1 MKHCGR
7 TRHGLLFVLVG
18 LGLVLG
24 LRAVTWA
31 QGETS
36 SSAASAAA
44 LGAAPG
50 STTAAPPN
58 LAAAYYHFMVAR
70 LFEGRAE
77 LAGSGKMASQALQQ
91 YRLAIDADPQSSYL
105 PVQMAGLL
113 FRTGRTGDAIRL
125 ARSVTREHPDSVAA
139 HQLLGEI
146 YARLLGDGA
155 DSHAGDMAG
164 LAAQQFQALTRLQPN
179 NAEFHLTLGRL
190 YTVEGD
196 TAKAEREF
204 QTVRHLA
211 GDTAAAA
218 ADLVRLYADH
228 GEMAKAQS
236 VFASVPADQRT
247 GEMYAAL
254 ASAYHDRHQ
263 FTAAAQAYQRAV
275 AEDSGNLAYRQG
287 LASNLYHSGQLQAA
301 RQQYQWLTQAEPQS
315 GRYWLRLAEIDQNS
329 GQLAKVRQDLAASQ
343 RADPDDPAVAFFQ
356 SQFEESQGHFVRA
369 AQALRTVLQG
379 TSAAGGHYSPR
390 VAHERGLFWE
400 KLGTLER
407 QAGHARE
414 AIAAFTHMQ
423 RFGRRNRIRGYLQ
436 ISSTYGHIH
445 QYAQALS
452 TARAGWS
459 AFPQDRALAVS
470 YALLLAGNG
479 QDKPAVAVL
488 QPFLKS
494 PVHRRSAF
502 LALAEVRERGKHWG
516 AAQHALRQAAAL
528 SSSNAEQAM
537 VQFMRGDL
545 ASQRHRYRSAERYLQ
560 AALKLDPNNALALND
575 LAYLWAD
582 HGVHLHQ
589 ALRDIQQAVAA
600 DPENGPYLDTLGWV
614 YFKQRQLPEA
624 IRQLQKAVRL
634 EPHDPTIAGHL
645 AAAYQAAGQLPPAA
659 AAWRRALENWSSSA
673 PADYDSHAVAR
684 DRKQL
689 AQVQKVLA
697 HHARD

>member
-1 MKHCGR
+1 MHCGR
-7 TRHGLLFVLVG
+7 TRHRLPYVLVG

-24 LRAVTWA
+24 LRAAAWA
-31 QGETS
+31 QSRSTP
-36 SSAASAAA
+36 SAS
-44 LGAAPG
+44 GAAPVG
-50 STTAAPPN
+50 AATASARPN
-58 LAAAYYHFMVAR
+58 LAAAYYHYMVAR

-91 YRLAIDADPQSSYL
+91 YRLAIDADPHSSYL

-155 DSHAGDMAG
+155 DSHAGDMAR
-164 LAAQQFQALTRLQPN
+164 LAARQFRALTRLRPN
-179 NAEFHLTLGRL
+179 DAEFHLTLGRL

-196 TAKAEREF
+196 TTNAEREF

-211 GDTAAAA
+211 GDTAAAV

-228 GEMAKAQS
+228 GEMAKARS
-236 VFASVPADQRT
+236 VFASVPPDRRT
-247 GEMYAAL
+247 GAMYAAL

-263 FTAAAQAYQRAV
+263 FAAAAAAYQQAV
-275 AEDSGNLAYRQG
+275 AADAGNPAYRQG

-301 RQQYQWLTQAEPQS
+301 RRQYQWLTRAEPGN
-315 GRYWLRLAEIDQNS
+315 GRYWLRLAEIDQHT
-329 GQLAKVRQDLAASQ
+329 GQLRKVRMDLAAAQ
-343 RADPDDPAVAFFQ
+343 RADPGDPAVAFFR
-356 SQFEESQGHFVRA
+356 SQFEESQGHYARA
-369 AQALRTVLQG
+369 AQALRDVLQG
-379 TSAAGGHYSPR
+379 TRAADGHYAAQ

-407 QAGHARE
+407 QAGHPGQAVT
-414 AIAAFTHMQ
+414 AFTHMR
-423 RFGRRNRIRGYLQ
+423 RFGRRSRIRGYLQ
-436 ISSTYGHIH
+436 LSSTYGHVH

-452 TARAGWS
+452 TARAGWT
-459 AFPQDRALAVS
+459 AFPQDRALAVN

-488 QPFLKS
+488 QPFLHS
-494 PVHRRSAF
+494 PAHRRSAW
-502 LALAEVRERGKHWG
+502 LALAEVKERGKHWG
-516 AAQHALRQAAAL
+516 GARHALQQAAAL
-528 SSSNAEQAM
+528 STSNAERAM

-545 ASQRHRYRSAERYLQ
+545 ASQRHHFRSAVRDLQ
-560 AALKLDPNNALALND
+560 AALKLDPNNTLALND

-582 HGVHLHQ
+582 RGVHLHQ

-600 DPENGPYLDTLGWV
+600 EPENGAYLDSLGWV
-614 YFKQRQLPEA
+614 YFHLNQLPEA

-634 EPHDPTIAGHL
+634 EPLDPTIAGHL
-645 AAAYQAAGQLPPAA
+645 AAAYQRAGQLPPAA
-659 AAWRRALENWSSSA
+659 AAWRRALANWRSSA
-673 PADYDSHAVAR
+673 PADYDSRAVSR

-689 AQVQKVLA
+689 AQVEKLLA
-697 HHARD
+697 RRTRD